1 MLALAL
7 SAWVPGLT
15 PGPDDEGT
23 KWFQTAALFG
33 ALYIVALG
41 TGVSPACLASLPHL
55 PRWHCM
61 QNWLLGADIVEHRRS
76 LLVNAGCW
84 CAGHREG
91 VLAMTAVLRRASSPM

>member
-15 PGPDDEGT
+15 PGPEDDNT

-41 TGVSPACLASLPHL
+41 TGVSVPVLLCCYPAMHATC
-55 PRWHCM
+55 
-61 QNWLLGADIVEHRRS
+61 RS
-76 LLVNAGCW
+76 LSSRYHSLHELNGCW
-84 CAGHREG
+84 VCAGHQAQR
-91 VLAMTAVLRRASSPM
+91 VRLWRRPI